1 MTFTSLKDKY
11 FDAVNTV
18 SLNASDVGVL
28 LIKDINNGDDNPNL
42 YNAWRG
48 CGVLAGE
55 ADMTSWQLIGLTDML
70 LLVSQLESEKD
81 VFIAKSHLQV
91 IRKRCIDYAQN
102 QLATYSNVNTRLEDP
117 RYAMVINDYIT
128 ALKMGIEL
136 YNMPL

>member
-1 MTFTSLKDKY
+1 MTFQQLKDKY

-18 SLNASDVGVL
+18 SLNANDVGVL

-48 CGVLAGE
+48 CAVLAGE

-70 LLVSQLESEKD
+70 LLVSQLESDKD

-91 IRKRCIDYAQN
+91 VRNRCIEYAQN
-102 QLATYSNVNTRLEDP
+102 QLANYSNVNLRIEDP
-117 RYAMVINDYIT
+117 RYAMVITDYIN
-128 ALKMGIEL
+128 ALKMGLEL
-136 YNMPL
+136 YSMAM